1 MLLLLLAC
9 SSAPVE
15 PPLPTEGKRG
25 PDACDVMATP
35 APGPL
40 QAERD
45 RAASDP
51 LAQARVRI
59 REARLTG
66 DPGFYTL
73 AESAVDCAMLR
84 DPQDLEAR
92 RLRVHLLIQF
102 HKFAEAEVAAKALQ
116 QGPTKSANFL
126 DYALYGDALMEQG
139 KLDEAGVAYQVAVD
153 LRPGLEMYDRVGW
166 LRWLWGDVEGAFEM
180 QELAVSAASSIDPEP
195 LAWVLTRMGWL
206 HAITG
211 QPSPQIDEALR
222 VVPGYPAA
230 HFARGRVR
238 LAAGDVAGAV
248 EDLKLAGPTVEA
260 TRALVEAGATGEAGR
275 PVAVSAVA
283 QQDPRGYAIF
293 LSDSGSLQDR
303 EKAVQLL
310 QAEVEARK
318 DAVTLVALA
327 YARFRSGSDHRICG
341 AQARSVLATGIV
353 EPRVLLQAGLI
364 LGDDVPVSK
373 EARDLLE
380 RALDSGPGLLPS
392 ERKLAEVALNRPPTP

>member
-1 MLLLLLAC
+1 
-9 SSAPVE
+9 
-15 PPLPTEGKRG
+15 
-25 PDACDVMATP
+25 MATP

-45 RAASDP
+45 RAAQDP

-84 DPQDLEAR
+84 DPKDLEAR

-102 HKFAEAEVAAKALQ
+102 HKFAEAEVAAQALQ

-139 KLDEAGVAYQVAVD
+139 KLDEAGAAYQVAVD
-153 LRPGLEMYDRVGW
+153 IRPGLEMYDRIGW
-166 LRWLWGDVEGAFEM
+166 LRWLWGDVKGAFEM
-180 QELAVSAASSIDPEP
+180 QALAVSAGSSLDPEP

-211 QPSPQIDEALR
+211 QPSPQIEEALAA
-222 VVPGYPAA
+222 VPDYPAA

-238 LAAGDVAGAV
+238 LAAGDLPGAI
-248 EDLKLAGPTVEA
+248 EDLKRAGPTVEA
-260 TRALVEAGATGEAGR
+260 TRALAEAGAMDAAGR

-293 LSDSGSLQDR
+293 LADSGALEDQK
-303 EKAVQLL
+303 KAVELL
-310 QAEVEARK
+310 QVELDNRK
-318 DAVTLVALA
+318 DAVTLMALA
-327 YARFRSGSDHRICG
+327 YARFRSGADHRVCG
-341 AQARSVLATGIV
+341 AEARSVLATGIV

-364 LGDDVPVSK
+364 VGDTVPVSK

-392 ERKLAEVALNRPPTP
+392 ERKRAEVTLARSPVP

>member
-1 MLLLLLAC
+1 VLLLLLAC
-9 SSAPVE
+9 SQSPVE
-15 PPLPTEGKRG
+15 PPPAEGKRG

-45 RAASDP
+45 RAATDP
-51 LAQARVRI
+51 LALARVRI

-84 DPQDLEAR
+84 DPQDLAAR
-92 RLRVHLLIQF
+92 RLRVHLLVQF
-102 HKFAEAEVAAKALQ
+102 HKFAEAEAAAQALQ
-116 QGPTKSANFL
+116 QGPTKSANVL

-139 KLDEAGVAYQVAVD
+139 KLDEAGVAYQAAVD
-153 LRPGLEMYDRVGW
+153 IRPGLEMYDRIGW
-166 LRWLWGDVEGAFEM
+166 LRWLWGDVKGAFEM
-180 QELAVSAASSIDPEP
+180 QALAVSAGSSLDPEP

-211 QPSPQIDEALR
+211 QSSPQIDAALAAL
-222 VVPGYPAA
+222 PDYPAA

-238 LAAGDVAGAV
+238 LAAGDVPGAI
-248 EDLKLAGPTVEA
+248 EDLKKAGPTVEA
-260 TRALVEAGATGEAGR
+260 TRALAEAGATDAAGR

-293 LSDSGSLQDR
+293 LSDSQTLEDR
-303 EKAVQLL
+303 KKAVDLL
-310 QAEVEARK
+310 TAEVETRR
-318 DAVTLVALA
+318 DAVTLMALA
-327 YARFRSGSDHRICG
+327 YARFRSGSDHVICA

-364 LGDDVPVSK
+364 LGATVPISDD
-373 EARDLLE
+373 ARALLG

-392 ERKLAEVALNRPPTP
+392 EQAMARAAMDAKAVK